1 MEPIA
6 LPTLPGQA
14 ARVHPA
20 RRAARHRLGADAAAA
35 HAAGRTTP
43 RPQRCTA
50 CCHEPAQHN
59 LLRHPQFLDKAHCT
73 HTPCATCVMREHELR
88 PFHSRSARDTSGSA
102 RGHATKPQKPRSRDR
117 DAMPTSHGNK
127 VACNAWL
134 RAPRARTPYLP
145 LAAQRAQASPTGC
158 SDGASP
164 TGRQPRKANEKPKQA
179 IHSHTTAIHSHSQPP
194 TAIHSHT
201 RPSTVTHSHAS
212 EHAATAACTSDTTR
226 PPLGVAPTGAA
237 KRRPAASP
245 RACEC
250 YPPPPPTGNGGG
262 GSPPPQPTKRA
273 GAPCHHLTEGGGGPR
288 SQAQADTRR
297 DGEPLRKGRVRKYP
311 AAPLR
316 TAPPLRPWRA
326 WTADGAT

>member
-1 MEPIA
+1 MEPTA
-6 LPTLPGQA
+6 LQTLAGQD
-14 ARVHPA
+14 ARVHPVS
-20 RRAARHRLGADAAAA
+20 RAALHRLGADAAAA

-117 DAMPTSHGNK
+117 DAMPTSHWNK

-134 RAPRARTPYLP
+134 RAPRARTRHLP
-145 LAAQRAQASPTGC
+145 LTAQQTRPLQPDAPREPLRPDAS
-158 SDGASP
+158 
-164 TGRQPRKANEKPKQA
+164 QQKANEKPKQT
-179 IHSHTTAIHSHSQPP
+179 IHSHTTAIHSHARPF
-194 TAIHSHT
+194 TATRSHA
-201 RPSTVTHSHAS
+201 RPFTATHSRAS
-212 EHAATAACTSDTTR
+212 EHAATAACTSDATR
-226 PPLGVAPTGAA
+226 PPLSVAPTGAT
-237 KRRPAASP
+237 KRGPPLAHAP

-288 SQAQADTRR
+288 SQAQTR
-297 DGEPLRKGRVRKYP
+297 
-311 AAPLR
+311 
-316 TAPPLRPWRA
+316 TH
-326 WTADGAT
+326 GATGNP

>member
-20 RRAARHRLGADAAAA
+20 RRTARHRLGADAAAA

-134 RAPRARTPYLP
+134 RAPRARTRHLPLTAQQTRPLQPDAPREPLRPDASQQKQMRSQNKPFTATPRPFTAMHGHSQP
-145 LAAQRAQASPTGC
+145 LAAMHG
-158 SDGASP
+158 
-164 TGRQPRKANEKPKQA
+164 
-179 IHSHTTAIHSHSQPP
+179 HSQPL
-194 TAIHSHT
+194 TAM
-201 RPSTVTHSHAS
+201 RAS
-212 EHAATAACTSDTTR
+212 TR
-226 PPLGVAPTGAA
+226 PPQHARAT
-237 KRRPAASP
+237 RPG
-245 RACEC
+245 
-250 YPPPPPTGNGGG
+250 PP
-262 GSPPPQPTKRA
+262 SA
-273 GAPCHHLTEGGGGPR
+273 W
-288 SQAQADTRR
+288 
-297 DGEPLRKGRVRKYP
+297 PLRGQPRE
-311 AAPLR
+311 APR
-316 TAPPLRPWRA
+316 
-326 WTADGAT
+326 